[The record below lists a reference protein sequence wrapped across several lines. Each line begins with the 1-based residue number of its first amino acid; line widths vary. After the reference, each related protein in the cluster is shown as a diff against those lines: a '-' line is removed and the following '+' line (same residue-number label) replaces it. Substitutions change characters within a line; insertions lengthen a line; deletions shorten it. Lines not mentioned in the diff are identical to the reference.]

1 MANLLIEIGNTALK
15 AAWSEGTTIG
25 KIVRYQGQ
33 STMDFILSTIGKEK
47 PVVMAVASINPI
59 SSSEEELLRS
69 HCLHLMILD
78 SNHHDI
84 LQRSE
89 LPEYLSYDRAAS
101 LVAARYLFKGKPCS
115 IFDLGTT
122 LTVDFLDSAGVYHG
136 GNVSPGCRTRFK
148 ALNRYSKTLPLVDT
162 PETIRK
168 TGNSEVSSIESG
180 VISGI
185 MFEIEGYIDRYPTN
199 VVVFTGGDAIYFAKK
214 MKNSIFVIC
223 NLVLKGLALIT
234 DEYVKKSLS

>member
-15 AAWSEGTTIG
+15 AAWSEGETIG
-25 KIVRYQGQ
+25 KTVRYQGEG
-33 STMDFILSTIGKEK
+33 TMDFILSLLEKEK
-47 PVVMAVASINPI
+47 PVVMAVASTTPI
-59 SSSEEELLRS
+59 SAEDEQVLRS
-69 HCLHLMILD
+69 LCSHLMILD
-78 SNHHDI
+78 SNHPDI
-84 LQRSE
+84 LQRME

-101 LVAARYLFKGKPCS
+101 LVAARYLFKDKPCS
-115 IFDLGTT
+115 VFDLGTT

-148 ALNRYSKTLPLVDT
+148 ALNRYSKNLPLVDT
-162 PETIRK
+162 PESINKNGR
-168 TGNSEVSSIESG
+168 SLVSSIETG

-185 MFEIEGYIDRYPTN
+185 MFEIAGYIQKYPSN

-223 NLVLKGLALIT
+223 NLVLKGLAIIT
-234 DEYVKKSLS
+234 DDYVKKNLG